1 MDVRCSDC
9 GEPVEVDYFH
19 EVAEEQGSSFDAV
32 RKAFYEEGCVA
43 LGMSHG
49 TGKAHPGV
57 AALMELC
64 GDDIDGLAADLEDF
78 EYLGMM

>member
-9 GEPVEVDYFH
+9 GEPVEVDFFH
-19 EVAEEQGSSFDAV
+19 EVAAEQGTSFDAV

-43 LGMSHG
+43 LGTSHG

-78 EYLGMM
+78 EFLGMM